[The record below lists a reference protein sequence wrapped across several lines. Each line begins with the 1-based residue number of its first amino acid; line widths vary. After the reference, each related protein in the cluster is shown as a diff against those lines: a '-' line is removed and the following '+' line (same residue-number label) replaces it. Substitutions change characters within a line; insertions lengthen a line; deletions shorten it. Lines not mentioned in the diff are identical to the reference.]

1 MFTMLLQKRL
11 VQKVVIEI
19 VADSIMMVT
28 GLIIGYY
35 IKIVLF

>member
-1 MFTMLLQKRL
+1 MFTMLLQKRF

-19 VADSIMMVT
+19 VADSIMLVA

-35 IKIVLF
+35 IRVVLF